1 MVEWLKKVG
10 LVELLGLVFLVFNE
24 LIELK
29 GGRLGQSAGVDD
41 RVRFYFSLA
50 NWARWLARLLVVIYE
65 AGVAFEM
72 VTWHQP
78 IDNYVFLFVSFGCRW
93 SAFWFKG
100 QIAKGWLDLLV
111 RCYLG
116 VLLFCRDLLLFL
128 NFHLNFYIFTKGSC
142 NGPVFETYNAPRLI
156 VAELFD

>member
-1 MVEWLKKVG
+1 MVERLKKVR
-10 LVELLGLVFLVFNE
+10 LVKLLGLVLLVFNKVFE
-24 LIELK
+24 FEK
-29 GGRLGQSAGVDD
+29 GWFGKGAGVDD

-50 NWARWLARLLVVIYE
+50 NWARWLARLLVVIHE

-72 VTWHQP
+72 VTRHQP
-78 IDNYVFLFVSFGCRW
+78 INNYVFLFVSFSCRW
-93 SAFWFKG
+93 SAFLFRG
-100 QIAKGWLDLLV
+100 QIAEGVLDFLV

-116 VLLFCRDLLLFL
+116 VFLFSRDLLLFL